1 MLGLIGLAAV
11 VKIRI
16 LPENGRPEPREI
28 RDIFSESVS
37 DDGFQLHVS
46 R

>member
-16 LPENGRPEPREI
+16 LPENGHSKPREI
-28 RDIFSESVS
+28 RDISSEIVS
-37 DDGFQLHVS
+37 DYCFQLHVS